1 MLSYLGISSCGLKLG
16 LFFQLHTLM
25 KTYDIVVMW
34 EETQTYIRVVVTYDK
49 KRKKEFVFRKLL
61 YLLSIVSD
69 DNFRNK
75 EQSMVSRRNFPP
87 IYMRTQQ
94 HTSYINLNSYISYF
108 AEHNIWWKGGR
119 RQSILTQRVVAKE
132 GKHINSVLISRY
144 ILYPNAL
151 QYEGEIQRTS
161 CFLYLDSTCKQDVL
175 SCLYVHAC
183 T

>member
-1 MLSYLGISSCGLKLG
+1 MTKREERVRLQKVVISIQHC
-16 LFFQLHTLM
+16 
-25 KTYDIVVMW
+25 
-34 EETQTYIRVVVTYDK
+34 
-49 KRKKEFVFRKLL
+49 
-61 YLLSIVSD
+61 VSD
-69 DNFRNK
+69 DNCRNK

-151 QYEGEIQRTS
+151 QYEGETQRTS
-161 CFLYLDSTCKQDVL
+161 CFFYLDSTCKQDVL
-175 SCLYVHAC
+175 SCLYASCMHVAFSDQGC
-183 T
+183 